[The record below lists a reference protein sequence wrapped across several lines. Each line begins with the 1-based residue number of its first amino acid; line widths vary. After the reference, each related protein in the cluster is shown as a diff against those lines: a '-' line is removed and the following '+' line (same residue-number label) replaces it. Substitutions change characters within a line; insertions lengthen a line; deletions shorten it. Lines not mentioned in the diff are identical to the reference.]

1 MLLKIEDGIKSYD
14 VPKQIP
20 YIKKNSFLKIPFFIL
35 EDNNEVIKQILVPN
49 VRKLFKEI

>member
-1 MLLKIEDGIKSYD
+1 

-49 VRKLFKEI
+49 VRKLFKEIKKVLLKHIKQTG